1 MRKTTT
7 PNTIVRGVQLTFA
20 AAAALTLASC
30 GVGGPVDAGKKTQI
44 AAAAASEGRTLK
56 LAHVYDAAHP
66 VETCGVKTLKE
77 KLAGSGITV
86 QSFPGAQLGSEAQA
100 LEQVASGALDMSI
113 AGPSF
118 LGVWHSPAAVL
129 DGAYLFD
136 DVDHFAKTLKGEA
149 MQKIYGDLKT
159 ESGLQVLSGWYYGT
173 RHVTSNKP
181 INAPEDMKGLK
192 IRTPDAPQ
200 YMLNTK
206 IMGGTATPMALG
218 EVYLGLQ
225 QGVIDAQE
233 NPVPT
238 ISTAKFN
245 EVQKYINLTGH
256 LVQAVNVVT
265 NASVYDSLEAS
276 QQTALDSAMDDAA
289 GSVRQCVET
298 AEKDTL
304 AKWKQGGSSIEVNEN
319 VDRAAFAAQAR
330 ESLPGQVSWGELY
343 KEIQASK

>member
-1 MRKTTT
+1 MNKTTSRMY
-7 PNTIVRGVQLTFA
+7 RGVQLSLA
-20 AAAALTLASC
+20 AAAALALASC
-30 GVGGPVDAGKKTQI
+30 GVGGPVDAGKKSE
-44 AAAAASEGRTLK
+44 AAAAATEGRTLK
-56 LAHVYDAAHP
+56 LAHVYDAGHP

-77 KLAGSGITV
+77 KLNGSGINV
-86 QSFPGAQLGSEAQA
+86 KSFPGAQLGSEAQA
-100 LEQVASGALDMSI
+100 LEQVASGALDMSV

-118 LGVWHSPAAVL
+118 LGVWHEPAAVL

-136 DVDHFAKTLKGEA
+136 SVDHFAKTLEGSS
-149 MQKIYGDLKT
+149 MQKVYGDLKQ

-181 INAPEDMKGLK
+181 ISKPEDMKGLK

-200 YMLNTK
+200 YLLNTK

-245 EVQKYINLTGH
+245 EVQDYINLTGH
-256 LVQAVNVVT
+256 LFQAVNVVT
-265 NASVYDSLEAS
+265 NASIYDSLDEA
-276 QQTALDSAMDDAA
+276 QRTALDGAMDAA
-289 GSVRQCVET
+289 AASVRQCVET

-304 AKWKQGGSSIEVNEN
+304 AKWKQDGSIQVNED
-319 VDRAAFAAQAR
+319 VDRAAFTKQAT
-330 ESLPGQVSWGELY
+330 EALPGQVSWGELY

>member
-1 MRKTTT
+1 MNKTTSR
-7 PNTIVRGVQLTFA
+7 IYRGVQLSIA
-20 AAAALTLASC
+20 AAAALALASC
-30 GVGGPVDAGKKTQI
+30 GVGGPVDAGKKQE
-44 AAAAASEGRTLK
+44 AAAAASGGRTLR
-56 LAHVYDAAHP
+56 LAHVYDGAHP

-77 KLAGSGITV
+77 KLAGSGINI
-86 QSFPGAQLGSEAQA
+86 QSFPGGQLGSEAQA

-118 LGVWHSPAAVL
+118 LGVWHEPAAVL
-129 DGAYLFD
+129 DGAYLFES
-136 DVDHFAKTLKGEA
+136 VDHFAKTIEGPI
-149 MQKIYGDLKT
+149 MQKVYDDLKQ

-181 INAPEDMKGLK
+181 ISKPEDMKGVK

-238 ISTAKFN
+238 IATAKFN
-245 EVQKYINLTGH
+245 EVQDYINLTGH
-256 LVQAVNVVT
+256 LIQAVNVVT
-265 NASVYDSLEAS
+265 SDSAYDSLDDT
-276 QQTALDSAMDDAA
+276 QQTALNEAMDAA
-289 GSVRQCVET
+289 AASVRGCVET

-304 AKWKQGGSSIEVNEN
+304 AKWKQDGSIKVNED
-319 VDRAAFAAQAR
+319 VDRAAFMGQAR
-330 ESLPGQVSWGELY
+330 EALPGQVSWGELY

>member
-1 MRKTTT
+1 MTSTARK
-7 PNTIVRGVQLTFA
+7 ILRGAHLSVA
-20 AAAALTLASC
+20 AAAALALAGC
-30 GVGGPVDAGKKTQI
+30 GVGGPVDAGKKQEV
-44 AAAAASEGRTLK
+44 AAAASEGRTLK

-66 VETCGVKTLKE
+66 VEKCGVATLKE
-77 KLAGSGITV
+77 ELAGSGINI
-86 QSFPGAQLGSEAQA
+86 QSYPSGQLGSEAQA
-100 LEQVASGALDMSI
+100 LEQVAGGALDMSI

-118 LGVWHSPAAVL
+118 LGVWHEPAAVL

-136 DVDHFAKTLKGEA
+136 GVDHFAKTLEGDTLKR
-149 MQKIYGDLKT
+149 IYSELK
-159 ESGLQVLSGWYYGT
+159 EKSGLQVLSGWYYGT

-181 INAPEDMKGLK
+181 ITTPEDMKGLK

-238 ISTAKFN
+238 IATSKFN

-265 NASVYDSLEAS
+265 SASIYDSLDEA
-276 QQTALDSAMDDAA
+276 QKTALDGAMDAA
-289 GSVRQCVET
+289 SASVRKCVET
-298 AEKDTL
+298 AEQETL
-304 AKWKQGGSSIEVNEN
+304 DKWKKDGSITVNED
-319 VDRAAFAAQAR
+319 VDRAAFMEQAR
-330 ESLPGQVSWGELY
+330 EALPGQVSWGELY

>member
-1 MRKTTT
+1 MNKTFRR
-7 PNTIVRGVQLTFA
+7 IYRGAQISVA

-30 GVGGPVDAGKKTQI
+30 GVGGPVDAGKKQEV
-44 AAAAASEGRTLK
+44 AAAASEGRTLK
-56 LAHVYDAAHP
+56 LAHVYDAGHP
-66 VETCGVKTLKE
+66 VEKCGVATLTE

-86 QSFPGAQLGSEAQA
+86 KSFPGGQLGSEAQA

-118 LGVWHSPAAVL
+118 LGVWHEPAAVL
-129 DGAYLFD
+129 DGAYLFES
-136 DVDHFAKTLKGEA
+136 VDHFAKTLEGDT
-149 MQKIYGDLKT
+149 MQKIYSDLKD

-181 INAPEDMKGLK
+181 INTPEDMKGLK

-233 NPVPT
+233 NPIPT
-238 ISTAKFN
+238 IATAKFN
-245 EVQKYINLTGH
+245 EVQDYVSLTGH

-265 NASVYDSLEAS
+265 SASIFDSLDET
-276 QQTALDSAMDDAA
+276 QQTALDKAMDAA
-289 GSVRQCVET
+289 AASVRECVET

-304 AKWKQGGSSIEVNEN
+304 AKWKQDGSIKVNED
-319 VDRAAFAAQAR
+319 VDRAAFMDQAR
-330 ESLPGQVSWGELY
+330 EALPGQVSWGELY